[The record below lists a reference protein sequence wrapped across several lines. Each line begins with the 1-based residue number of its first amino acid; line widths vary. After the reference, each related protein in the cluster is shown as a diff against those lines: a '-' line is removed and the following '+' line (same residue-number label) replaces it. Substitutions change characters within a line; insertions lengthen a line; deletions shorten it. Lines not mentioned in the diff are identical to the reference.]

1 VVVHL
6 HALEKNW
13 LINNYIEF
21 FKEEKLVMSR
31 KKPPALTIPAGADGG
46 APASEATDS
55 PDTGGGIV
63 MDSLST
69 E

>member
-1 VVVHL
+1 
-6 HALEKNW
+6 
-13 LINNYIEF
+13 
-21 FKEEKLVMSR
+21 MSR
-31 KKPPALTIPAGADGG
+31 KKPPALTIPAGGDGG

>member
-1 VVVHL
+1 
-6 HALEKNW
+6 
-13 LINNYIEF
+13 
-21 FKEEKLVMSR
+21 MSR
-31 KKPPALTIPAGADGG
+31 KKPPALTIPAGGDGG
-46 APASEATDS
+46 TPASEATDS